1 MRIIIP
7 INRVCTL
14 ISFRNRSS
22 SQFLLFLLLQDEYVQ
37 KWEDTS
43 KEVIGTF
50 LNMFGQRFD
59 LEHFWNTNRRRIT
72 QALSP
77 AGSPDASEDEDEESE
92 DVSKEIFVNEE
103 PSAKRPRHSL

>member
-1 MRIIIP
+1 MH
-7 INRVCTL
+7 L
-14 ISFRNRSS
+14 LLL
-22 SQFLLFLLLQDEYVQ
+22 LLFLLLQDEYVQ